1 MRRRI
6 AAVKIFGLFAVVL
19 AALVATPTLA
29 KHGHASHGST
39 KATATKASGGTNT
52 TSPAASSKGE
62 TDEKL
67 DIINVPRSGAAAVKD
82 AHAKAVTPAKISAPR
97 VPATPVIRN
106 AIGVTVVPH
115 PPATPNVVG
124 HPNTTVSGSTGGS
137 VAGAVPPKSNEAKT
151 NPVGAQQPPIVSA
164 SIGGQGKIGGTTL
177 IHPTAAPLGLGG
189 PAKIAPS
196 INGTTIR
203 SKHN

>member
-1 MRRRI
+1 
-6 AAVKIFGLFAVVL
+6 VKSFARFIVVV
-19 AALVATPTLA
+19 AALLATPALA
-29 KHGHASHGST
+29 KHGHPSHGSA
-39 KATATKASGGTNT
+39 KATAKAGGAANTKA
-52 TSPAASSKGE
+52 TSPAASGKGD
-62 TDEKL
+62 TDEKPSV
-67 DIINVPRSGAAAVKD
+67 INVPRSGAAAVKD

-124 HPNTTVSGSTGGS
+124 HPKTIVSGSTGGS
-137 VAGAVPPKSNEAKT
+137 VAGVVPPKSNEAKT
-151 NPVGAQQPPIVSA
+151 NPVGAQQHPIVSA

-189 PAKIAPS
+189 PAKTAPG